1 MRVEVLIDQ
10 EAKIPAKTL
19 AALRNQIES
28 KLNPVVERYTLRIAT
43 STMSS
48 VSITGVKSKDQQQ
61 IISDILQGVWED
73 DSWLPE

>member
-10 EAKIPAKTL
+10 EAKVSAKIL
-19 AALRNQIES
+19 SALRAQIES

-43 STMSS
+43 STISS
-48 VSITGVKSKDQQQ
+48 VNITGIKSKDEHQL
-61 IISDILQGVWED
+61 IRDILQGVWED